1 MKWLK
6 LFEDY
11 NSDWQMHKQ
20 NDSYVYFFKVAGNFF
35 QLTFTPVKNLS
46 GFWSAD
52 YIEETDKW
60 ENIFSGKT
68 ALKLFPILSKI
79 TDDFIKQEYPDII
92 IMSSIPLPNETGIFH
107 GLNKRA
113 RFNYEHIK
121 KIQGYHLQ
129 YFNQYFKYFPGA
141 TTVYGKS
148 RTTTIGFLI
157 KNGTS
162 KSPEDW
168 FAIPKLSS
176 SQGEEVYFPVEP

>member
-11 NSDWQMHKQ
+11 NSDWEMHKK
-20 NDSYVYFFKVAGNFF
+20 NNSYVYYFKVAGNFF
-35 QLTFTPVKNLS
+35 QLTFKPQRSLT

-52 YIEETDKW
+52 YFEETVRF
-60 ENIFSGKT
+60 ENIFAGKT
-68 ALKLFPILSKI
+68 ALKIFPILSSI
-79 TDDFIKQEYPDII
+79 VEDFIKQEYPDVI
-92 IMSSIPLPNETGIFH
+92 IMSNIPLPNETGILQ

-141 TTVYGKS
+141 TTIYGKP

-168 FAIPKLSS
+168 LSLPKLPSPN
-176 SQGEEVYFPVEP
+176 GEDVYFPVEP